1 MAARPLCEGGRRPP
15 APFVFLLFFTLLS
28 LLSLLLPLLL
38 SSLLW
43 SLLSALPRCLLWLGQ
58 RPLVFPEGG
67 ARLHQVSVP
76 RLMLSLDLWPM
87 PMPRTRD
94 IFLLG

>member
-1 MAARPLCEGGRRPP
+1 MENNLGRPP
-15 APFVFLLFFTLLS
+15 PLWGRPKAAPLFFFTSLS

-43 SLLSALPRCLLWLGQ
+43 SLLSALPRCLLWLGP

-76 RLMLSLDLWPM
+76 RLMLPLDLWPL
-87 PMPRTRD
+87 PMPIWTR
-94 IFLLG
+94 FFR